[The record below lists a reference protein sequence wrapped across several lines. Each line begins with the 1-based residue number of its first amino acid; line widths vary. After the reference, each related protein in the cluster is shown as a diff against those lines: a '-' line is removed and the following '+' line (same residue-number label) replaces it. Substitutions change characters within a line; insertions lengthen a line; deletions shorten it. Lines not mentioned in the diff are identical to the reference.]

1 MSFQPAF
8 NARLIAEVKKHPC
21 LYNHSKRGSGD
32 TMERMRIW
40 EQIAAAVDN
49 NCSGDFAKKRW
60 LQLRDRY
67 RKELKTAIKHN
78 FVTPVRWCYF
88 SHLSWLD
95 PYLKDNLVLSACDGY
110 GDHSDNFSNCV
121 DALALSTVK
130 TEVDEVDRDQSS
142 SPMETSVID
151 RLLASTHQLA
161 RSPTDTSE
169 DHHFMGTSKAKDD
182 PKFDMGKGEETTVP
196 GREMNDHHKA
206 EQRNEASLIGCSAQQ
221 IQMQQSLSSSALKN
235 QMMIRYQQLEQAMIK
250 QAINCGRSVMDW
262 MNDEDFLYCRIIGI
276 RLKKMDPRKRKRIR
290 AQIMS
295 LLDESEGE
303 LEEDDDSMS
312 SPNMDGGDSS
322 VFDQS
327 ILDVSGKFDD
337 R

>member
-40 EQIAAAVDN
+40 DMIAAAVDS

-78 FVTPVRWCYF
+78 FVTPIRWCYF

-110 GDHSDNFSNCV
+110 GDNSDSYSNCV
-121 DALALSTVK
+121 DGLSLNNVK
-130 TEVDEVDRDQSS
+130 AELDDGDCEQSPS
-142 SPMETSVID
+142 LMEASVID
-151 RLLASTHQLA
+151 RLLASTHQISRQQKDPSDDQSLTA
-161 RSPTDTSE
+161 HGGEEEPRIIAGKSE
-169 DHHFMGTSKAKDD
+169 DTAA
-182 PKFDMGKGEETTVP
+182 PKEPSEKKCERT
-196 GREMNDHHKA
+196 
-206 EQRNEASLIGCSAQQ
+206 EAT
-221 IQMQQSLSSSALKN
+221 IQMSQPFSTSALKT
-235 QMMIRYQQLEQAMIK
+235 QMMARYQQMEQAVIK
-250 QAINCGRSVMDW
+250 QAMNAGRNMLDW
-262 MNDEDFLYCRIIGI
+262 INDEDYLYCRIIGI
-276 RLKKMDPRKRKRIR
+276 RLKKMDPRKRKRVR

-295 LLDESEGE
+295 LLEESEGE

-312 SPNMDGGDSS
+312 SPNVDGVESSGFDHSLLDS
-322 VFDQS
+322 
-327 ILDVSGKFDD
+327 SGKFDD
-337 R
+337 H

>member
-40 EQIAAAVDN
+40 EMIAAAVDS

-78 FVTPVRWCYF
+78 FVTPIRWCYF

-110 GDHSDNFSNCV
+110 GDNSDGYSNCV
-121 DALALSTVK
+121 DGLSLNNVK
-130 TEVDEVDRDQSS
+130 AELDDDPSDDQSS
-142 SPMETSVID
+142 TAAGADEDLKADTGRGDDAAASKELND
-151 RLLASTHQLA
+151 RKL
-161 RSPTDTSE
+161 D
-169 DHHFMGTSKAKDD
+169 
-182 PKFDMGKGEETTVP
+182 
-196 GREMNDHHKA
+196 
-206 EQRNEASLIGCSAQQ
+206 RNEAT
-221 IQMQQSLSSSALKN
+221 MQAGK
-235 QMMIRYQQLEQAMIK
+235 
-250 QAINCGRSVMDW
+250 SVLDW
-262 MNDEDFLYCRIIGI
+262 MNDEDFLYCRIIGV
-276 RLKKMDPRKRKRIR
+276 RLKKMDPRKRRRAGKSVLDWMNDEDFLYCRIIGVRLKKMDPRKRRRVR

-295 LLDESEGE
+295 LLEESEGE
-303 LEEDDDSMS
+303 MEDDDDSMS
-312 SPNMDGGDSS
+312 SPNVDGAESS
-322 VFDQS
+322 AYDQS
-327 ILDVSGKFDD
+327 LVDPSG
-337 R
+337 